1 MPTYTARC
9 KSCEHIQDYY
19 EKISNCYNTPPCE
32 KCSSETEKIIALATA
47 PHAHVFEP
55 YWDPN
60 IGTGTPIY
68 VESKK
73 HKKELLRK
81 NGLREKC
88 DYFS

>member
-1 MPTYTARC
+1 M
-9 KSCEHIQDYY
+9 
-19 EKISNCYNTPPCE
+19 EKFISV
-32 KCSSETEKIIALATA
+32 A
-47 PHAHVFEP
+47 PSGHVFEA

-60 IGTGTPIY
+60 IGTGKPVY

>member
-1 MPTYTARC
+1 M
-9 KSCEHIQDYY
+9 EQ
-19 EKISNCYNTPPCE
+19 
-32 KCSSETEKIIALATA
+32 IIYMLSAA
-47 PHAHVFEP
+47 PNVQTFEP

>member
-1 MPTYTARC
+1 MPTYAARC
-9 KSCEHIQDYY
+9 KTCEHTQDYY
-19 EKISNCYNTPPCE
+19 EKISNHSNTPPCE
-32 KCSSETEKIIALATA
+32 KCGNEMEQFIALAA
-47 PHAHVFEP
+47 PNVQTFEP

>member
-1 MPTYTARC
+1 MPSYTARC
-9 KSCEHIQDYY
+9 KTCEHIQDYY
-19 EKISNCYNTPPCE
+19 EKISNCYITPPCE
-32 KCSSETEKIIALATA
+32 KCSSETEKIIVSGRA
-47 PHAHVFEP
+47 PNAITFEA

-60 IGTGTPIY
+60 IGNGTPVY

-73 HKKELLRK
+73 HKKRLLRE

>member
-9 KSCEHIQDYY
+9 KTCEHIQDYY
-19 EKISNCYNTPPCE
+19 EKISNCDNTPPCE
-32 KCSSETEKIIALATA
+32 KCSGEMEKFISLA
-47 PHAHVFEP
+47 PSGHVFEP

-68 VESKK
+68 IESKK
-73 HKKELLRK
+73 QKKELLRK